1 MPWCPICK
9 NEYKEG
15 YTQCSDCHVDL
26 VPTLDDMPQPLIFGQ
41 EELIQAMSDLLK
53 ENDVKSFVRFDEKER
68 QYELLV
74 FPQDKS
80 SAIPLLQNFMAQ
92 YEQDMQQLKAEM
104 DEEMAEGAH
113 ETLFGKPADL
123 HYEDKHEKAL
133 EYKSSAFALL
143 LVGALGIVFEVL
155 LFMDY
160 LPIHLNGN
168 SKILIGVVMS
178 FMFIA
183 FIISGFASIGSYK
196 KGLVIAQAEAD
207 RIKEMKDMLAKKA
220 TKEILDKQLSIKEN
234 SEEDMAAYYYE
245 RAKAIKAIIREE
257 YPDANNAL
265 VEKLSDDWYTEI
277 YENNDSS
284 SR

>member
-1 MPWCPICK
+1 
-9 NEYKEG
+9 
-15 YTQCSDCHVDL
+15 
-26 VPTLDDMPQPLIFGQ
+26 
-41 EELIQAMSDLLK
+41 
-53 ENDVKSFVRFDEKER
+53 
-68 QYELLV
+68 
-74 FPQDKS
+74 
-80 SAIPLLQNFMAQ
+80 
-92 YEQDMQQLKAEM
+92 
-104 DEEMAEGAH
+104 
-113 ETLFGKPADL
+113 
-123 HYEDKHEKAL
+123 
-133 EYKSSAFALL
+133 
-143 LVGALGIVFEVL
+143 
-155 LFMDY
+155 
-160 LPIHLNGN
+160 
-168 SKILIGVVMS
+168 MS